1 MKNIIV
7 TVFLLLLYWGT
18 RSFTSAADT
27 QALSTLLMGVML
39 LSAFLFASELKKSR
53 LPRLTGYMVMGAVI
67 GPFGLNFITHE
78 LMDQLHFL
86 ENLALAFIGIT
97 AGGELHFNR
106 LKQNTRSI
114 ILILSFQLIIVF
126 AGMFLL
132 IYFLAPVIP
141 GLSGLTPAML
151 PGFAIL
157 FAALALS
164 KSPATT
170 IGIITELK
178 ARGKITEMTLI
189 ITVFKA
195 IVLVLIFPLIIV
207 IAESFLSDN
216 VISMWDMTQRVLI
229 QIFGSL
235 ITGILIGIVI
245 IWYISKIKQEISLFL
260 LGVMLTIIEIESIF
274 GVEIL
279 LTSLVAGVIVQ
290 NFSKQGLSLIENIE
304 AFSLPIYVIFFCFA
318 GASLHFEVITNALFF
333 TSFLVIT
340 RLILLYAGNYIGAV
354 FAREDK
360 FVRQKSWM
368 GFIGQAGIALGL
380 GMIIKGSLPG
390 ETGDQIMSIAIA
402 TVVINELLG
411 PIMFKYVL
419 VKANETEQNV

>member
-141 GLSGLTPAML
+141 GLSGLTPGL
-151 PGFAIL
+151 P
-157 FAALALS
+157 
-164 KSPATT
+164 P
-170 IGIITELK
+170 
-178 ARGKITEMTLI
+178 
-189 ITVFKA
+189 
-195 IVLVLIFPLIIV
+195 
-207 IAESFLSDN
+207 
-216 VISMWDMTQRVLI
+216 
-229 QIFGSL
+229 
-235 ITGILIGIVI
+235 
-245 IWYISKIKQEISLFL
+245 
-260 LGVMLTIIEIESIF
+260 
-274 GVEIL
+274 
-279 LTSLVAGVIVQ
+279 
-290 NFSKQGLSLIENIE
+290 
-304 AFSLPIYVIFFCFA
+304 
-318 GASLHFEVITNALFF
+318 
-333 TSFLVIT
+333 
-340 RLILLYAGNYIGAV
+340 
-354 FAREDK
+354 
-360 FVRQKSWM
+360 
-368 GFIGQAGIALGL
+368 
-380 GMIIKGSLPG
+380 
-390 ETGDQIMSIAIA
+390 
-402 TVVINELLG
+402 
-411 PIMFKYVL
+411 
-419 VKANETEQNV
+419 